1 MTEAF
6 AKQAKGLLMPKEN
19 FLTEHDNTWLHFF
32 PSDHLGKTDAFP
44 SSLIKAQGVYVTDS
58 QGREY
63 MDAISGAYCVNVGY
77 GRDSIVDAAS
87 QAAKTLAFCSPFSF
101 ANPYST
107 KLAQTLASLA
117 SPVVGANA
125 RVFFTNSGSEAV
137 ETALKIARAFAVK
150 SGDGQRK
157 WLVSRDHAYHGVTL
171 GALSVCGFA
180 SLKEEF
186 GPLLP
191 MTATIPSMR
200 DSSDPLHDLLNATPG
215 RGKDVAG
222 VLLETV
228 ETSNGFV
235 TPSTQYLDGLRRLR
249 EETGALLIVDEV
261 ITGFGRLGSWFSA
274 EHYGLEADIIVC
286 AKGLTSGYDSL
297 GATIVS
303 ERVALA
309 FAQGD
314 ESMLAHGA
322 TFGGRPAA
330 AAAAL
335 ENIRILYREQLLGN
349 ASSMGIHL
357 TNKLQSL
364 FVDHPKVSGLTGTG
378 LLQAIHLKSA
388 GSSEPATTEEVA
400 VIRDRLLNRGVIT
413 SLYYT
418 RNDPTIEIAPS
429 LCINQ
434 EQIDHLCLVIQEAL
448 K

>member
-1 MTEAF
+1 MS
-6 AKQAKGLLMPKEN
+6 KEKA
-19 FLTEHDNTWLHFF
+19 LPDHGNTWLHFF
-32 PSDHLGKTDAFP
+32 PSDQLGNTDAFP
-44 SSLIKAQGVYVTDS
+44 STLIEAQGIYVTDAH
-58 QGREY
+58 GRRY

-101 ANPYST
+101 SNPYST
-107 KLAQTLASLA
+107 RLAQTLADLA

-150 SGDGQRK
+150 NGESQRK

-180 SLKEEF
+180 ALKEEF

-200 DSSDPLHDLLNATPG
+200 DSGDPFYDLLNATPG

-222 VLLETV
+222 LLVETV
-228 ETSNGFV
+228 ETSNGMV
-235 TPSTQYLDGLRRLR
+235 TPTTQYLDGLKRLR

-303 ERVALA
+303 ERVASV

-314 ESMLAHGA
+314 ESMFAHGA

-330 AAAAL
+330 AAAAS
-335 ENIRILYREQLLGN
+335 ENIGILEREQLLGN
-349 ASSMGIHL
+349 ASSMGVYL
-357 TNKLQSL
+357 KDKLHSL
-364 FVDHPKVSGLTGTG
+364 LKDHPKVSDLTGIG

-388 GSSEPATTEEVA
+388 DSSAPATAEEVA
-400 VIRDRLLNRGVIT
+400 VIRERLLNLGVIT

-418 RNDPTIEIAPS
+418 RNDPTIEIAPP
-429 LCINQ
+429 LCINR
-434 EQIDHLCLVIQEAL
+434 EQIDHLCLVILEAL
-448 K
+448 N

>member
-1 MTEAF
+1 
-6 AKQAKGLLMPKEN
+6 MPVETSSPE
-19 FLTEHDNTWLHFF
+19 LANTWLHFF
-32 PSDHLGKTDAFP
+32 PSDQLGKTDAFP
-44 SSLIKAQGVYVTDS
+44 TSLASAQGIYVTDA
-58 QGREY
+58 QGRRY

-77 GRDSIVDAAS
+77 GRDSIVDAAA
-87 QAAKTLAFCSPFSF
+87 QTAKQLAFCSPFSF
-101 ANPYST
+101 ANPYT
-107 KLAQTLASLA
+107 TQLAQTLAELA

-137 ETALKIARAFAVK
+137 ETALKVARAFAAK
-150 SGDGQRK
+150 RGESKRK

-171 GALSVCGFA
+171 GALSVCGFP

-191 MTATIPSMR
+191 MTKTIPSMR
-200 DSSDPLHDLLNATPG
+200 DSSNPFEELLGATPG
-215 RGKDVAG
+215 QGQDVAA

-228 ETSNGFV
+228 ETSNGMT
-235 TPSTQYLDGLRRLR
+235 TPSEQYLENVRRIR
-249 EETGALLIVDEV
+249 EETGALLIIDEV

-303 ERVALA
+303 ERVASA

-314 ESMLAHGA
+314 ESMFAHGA

-335 ENIRILYREQLLGN
+335 ENIAILGREQLLAN
-349 ASSMGIHL
+349 ASAMGAYL
-357 TNKLQSL
+357 EEKLHSL
-364 FVDHPKVSGLTGTG
+364 FAGHPKVCGLSGAG
-378 LLQAIHLKSA
+378 LLRAIHLRSA
-388 GSSEPATTEEVA
+388 DSSAPATAQEVA
-400 VIRDRLLNRGVIT
+400 LIRERLLNYGVIT

-418 RNDPTIEIAPS
+418 RNDPTIEIAPP
-429 LCINQ
+429 LCITSV
-434 EQIDHLCLVIQEAL
+434 QIDDLCRVIHESL

>member
-1 MTEAF
+1 MP
-6 AKQAKGLLMPKEN
+6 AKKPQS
-19 FLTEHDNTWLHFF
+19 EHDNTWLHFF
-32 PSDHLGKTDAFP
+32 PSDQLGQTDAFP
-44 SSLIKAQGVYVTDS
+44 SSLVSAHGIYVTDS
-58 QGREY
+58 QGRRY

-77 GRDSIVDAAS
+77 GRDSIIDAAS

-101 ANPYST
+101 SNPHSRQ
-107 KLAQTLASLA
+107 LAQTLATLA
-117 SPVVGANA
+117 RPVVGPNA

-150 SGDGQRK
+150 NGESQRK

-200 DSSDPLHDLLNATPG
+200 DSATPLDDLVKATPG
-215 RGKDVAG
+215 QGMDVAG

-228 ETSNGFV
+228 ETSNGMV
-235 TPSTQYLDGLRRLR
+235 TPSEQYLESLRGIR

-303 ERVALA
+303 ERVAST

-314 ESMLAHGA
+314 DSMFAHGA

-335 ENIRILYREQLLGN
+335 ENIAILEREQLLAN
-349 ASSMGIHL
+349 ACSMGAYL
-357 TNKLQSL
+357 KQKLEQL
-364 FVDHPKVSGLTGTG
+364 FAGHPNVSGLTGTG
-378 LLQAIHLKSA
+378 LLQAIHLKTANSSA
-388 GSSEPATTEEVA
+388 PATAQEVA
-400 VIRDRLLNRGVIT
+400 KIRDRLLNHGVIT

-418 RNDPTIEIAPS
+418 RNDPTIEIAPP
-429 LCINQ
+429 LCITQ
-434 EQIDHLCLVIQEAL
+434 EQIDHLCLVIHESL

>member
-1 MTEAF
+1 MSVE
-6 AKQAKGLLMPKEN
+6 KSLS
-19 FLTEHDNTWLHFF
+19 EHDNTWLHFF
-32 PSDHLGKTDAFP
+32 PSDQLGKTDAFP
-44 SSLIKAQGVYVTDS
+44 SSLVKAQGIYVTDS
-58 QGREY
+58 QGRQY

-101 ANPYST
+101 SNPYST
-107 KLAQTLASLA
+107 QLAQTLANLA

-150 SGDGQRK
+150 SGESQRK
-157 WLVSRDHAYHGVTL
+157 WLISRDHAYHGVTL

-191 MTATIPSMR
+191 MTATIPSMH
-200 DSSDPLHDLLNATPG
+200 DSNDPFNDLLKATPG

-222 VLLETV
+222 VLLETI
-228 ETSNGFV
+228 ETSNGMV
-235 TPSTQYLDGLRRLR
+235 TPGTEYLDGLRRLR

-261 ITGFGRLGSWFSA
+261 ITGFGRMGSWFSA

-303 ERVALA
+303 ERVASA
-309 FAQGD
+309 FAQGND
-314 ESMLAHGA
+314 SMFTHGA

-335 ENIRILYREQLLGN
+335 ENIRILDHEQLLGN
-349 ASSMGIHL
+349 ASSMGVYLKDRLHG
-357 TNKLQSL
+357 L
-364 FVDHPKVSGLTGTG
+364 FAGHPKVSGLTGTG
-378 LLQAIHLKSA
+378 LLQAIHLKSPDSPA
-388 GSSEPATTEEVA
+388 PATTEEVA
-400 VIRDRLLNRGVIT
+400 VIRDRLLNHGVIT

-418 RNDPTIEIAPS
+418 RNDPTIEIAPP

-434 EQIDHLCLVIQEAL
+434 EQIDHLCLVIQQAL